1 VRQREMIDNCFMVK
15 IDYLFS
21 RSVFENN
28 VAKIDRHNL
37 EANLGLHTYTLKVNK
52 FADMVGDS

>member
-1 VRQREMIDNCFMVK
+1 MIDNCFMVK
-15 IDYLFS
+15 IDYFFS

-52 FADMVGDS
+52 FADMVRDS

>member
-1 VRQREMIDNCFMVK
+1 MIDNCFMVK

>member
-1 VRQREMIDNCFMVK
+1 MSKRKNIGETGRERIDNYFMVK

-21 RSVFENN
+21 RTVFEDN

-37 EANLGLHTYTLKVNK
+37 EADLGLHT
-52 FADMVGDS
+52 

>member
-52 FADMVGDS
+52 FADLVRDS